1 MYKLCIKIW
10 GYVMEDKYVS
20 VSQLTNYIKG
30 LIGSDPNLRE
40 VYVRG
45 EISNYKNY
53 RSSGHRYFSLKDEN
67 SVIPAVFFKWDSKGL
82 IFEPEDG
89 MKVLVRAKVDVYPE
103 QGKYQLYVKEM
114 IDAGR
119 GDLYI
124 AFEQL
129 KKELREAG
137 YFDDSLKKPIPKF
150 PRKVGVVTAST
161 GAAIRDIVT
170 TIKRR
175 WPLCEIILFPSLV
188 QGSQAPRNIVDQIL
202 LADREFDLDTLIV
215 GRGGGSI
222 EDLWAFNERIVAKA
236 ILSCETPIISAVG
249 HETDFT
255 IADYVAD
262 LRAATP
268 TAAAELA
275 VPDRNELIS
284 NINNLNSRAKNV
296 VRKQFE
302 NNLDKLEN
310 IKNRTLFR
318 NPYDVVLEKKV
329 LKLDNLRNRLGSSS
343 KEMISSS
350 QIRLSRV
357 KSSNVF
363 RNPESIFQKKRIDL
377 DNFIGKLEVL
387 NPLLTIKRGYAVA
400 RTNGKVVSSA
410 KDLRKDD
417 ELEIEFKDG
426 KVNTR
431 VL

>member
-1 MYKLCIKIW
+1 MPSAKVLEQKQAIVAELADRLK
-10 GYVMEDKYVS
+10 KS
-20 VSQLTNYIKG
+20 VTGVL
-30 LIGSDPNLRE
+30 
-40 VYVRG
+40 V
-45 EISNYKNY
+45 NYKGINVADDTAL
-53 RSSGHRYFSLKDEN
+53 R
-67 SVIPAVFFKWDSKGL
+67 
-82 IFEPEDG
+82 
-89 MKVLVRAKVDVYPE
+89 
-103 QGKYQLYVKEM
+103 
-114 IDAGR
+114 
-119 GDLYI
+119 
-124 AFEQL
+124 
-129 KKELREAG
+129 KELREAG
-137 YFDDSLKKPIPKF
+137 YFDESLKKPIPKF
-150 PRKVGVVTAST
+150 PRKIGVVTAST

-236 ILSCETPIISAVG
+236 ILSCETPVISAVG

-275 VPDRNELIS
+275 VPDRNELMS
-284 NINNLNSRAKNV
+284 NLNNLDSRANNV
-296 VRKQFE
+296 VRKQLE

-310 IKNRTLFR
+310 IRYRTLFK
-318 NPYDVVLEKKV
+318 NPYVILEKRV
-329 LKLDNLRNRLGSSS
+329 LKLDSLRARLGSYS
-343 KEMISSS
+343 KDMIGSG

-363 RNPESIFQKKRIDL
+363 RDPESIFKTKRTAL
-377 DNFIGKLEVL
+377 DNFIGKLDVL

-410 KDLRKDD
+410 KDLKKDD

>member
-1 MYKLCIKIW
+1 
-10 GYVMEDKYVS
+10 MEDKYVS
-20 VSQLTNYIKG
+20 VSQLTNYIKR
-30 LIGSDPNLRE
+30 LIGSDSNLRE
-40 VYVRG
+40 VYVKG

-53 RSSGHRYFSLKDEN
+53 RSSGHRYFSLKDEK
-67 SVIPAVFFKWDSKGL
+67 SVIPAVFFKWDSMELK
-82 IFEPEDG
+82 FEPEDG
-89 MKVLVRAKVDVYPE
+89 MKVLIRAKVDVYPE

-114 IDAGR
+114 IEAGK
-119 GDLYI
+119 GNLYI

-137 YFDDSLKKPIPKF
+137 YFDESLKKPIPKF
-150 PRKVGVVTAST
+150 PRKIGVVTAST

-236 ILSCETPIISAVG
+236 ILSCETPVISAVG

-275 VPDRNELIS
+275 VPDRNELMS
-284 NINNLNSRAKNV
+284 NLNNLDSRANNV
-296 VRKQFE
+296 VRKQLE

-310 IKNRTLFR
+310 IRNRTLFK
-318 NPYDVVLEKKV
+318 NPYVILEKRV
-329 LKLDNLRNRLGSSS
+329 LKLDSLKARLGSSS
-343 KEMISSS
+343 KDMIGSG

-363 RNPESIFQKKRIDL
+363 RDPESIFKTKRTAL

-400 RTNGKVVSSA
+400 RTDGKVVSSA
-410 KDLRKDD
+410 KDLKKDD

-426 KVNTR
+426 KVNAR

>member
-1 MYKLCIKIW
+1 
-10 GYVMEDKYVS
+10 MEDKYVS
-20 VSQLTNYIKG
+20 VSQLTNYIKR
-30 LIGSDPNLRE
+30 LIGSDSNLRE

-53 RSSGHRYFSLKDEN
+53 RSSGHRYFSLKDEK
-67 SVIPAVFFKWDSKGL
+67 SVIPAVFFKWDSMELK
-82 IFEPEDG
+82 FEPEDG
-89 MKVLVRAKVDVYPE
+89 MKVLIRAKVDVYPE

-114 IDAGR
+114 IEAGK
-119 GDLYI
+119 GNLYI

-137 YFDDSLKKPIPKF
+137 YFDESLKKPIPKF
-150 PRKVGVVTAST
+150 PRKIGVVTAST

-236 ILSCETPIISAVG
+236 ILSCETPVISAVG

-275 VPDRNELIS
+275 VPDRNELMS
-284 NINNLNSRAKNV
+284 NLNNLDSRANNV
-296 VRKQFE
+296 VRKQLE

-310 IKNRTLFR
+310 IRNRTLFK
-318 NPYDVVLEKKV
+318 NPYVILEKRV
-329 LKLDNLRNRLGSSS
+329 LKLDSLRARLGSSS
-343 KEMISSS
+343 KDMIGSG

-363 RNPESIFQKKRIDL
+363 RDPESIFKTKRTAL
-377 DNFIGKLEVL
+377 DNFIGKLDVL

-410 KDLRKDD
+410 KDLKKDD

-426 KVNTR
+426 KVNAR

>member
-1 MYKLCIKIW
+1 
-10 GYVMEDKYVS
+10 MEDKYVS
-20 VSQLTNYIKG
+20 VSQLTNYIKR
-30 LIGSDPNLRE
+30 LIGSDSNLRE

-53 RSSGHRYFSLKDEN
+53 RSSGHRYFSLKDEK
-67 SVIPAVFFKWDSKGL
+67 SVIPAVFFKWDSMELK
-82 IFEPEDG
+82 FEPEDG
-89 MKVLVRAKVDVYPE
+89 MKVLIRAKVDVYPE

-114 IDAGR
+114 IEAGK
-119 GDLYI
+119 GNLYI

-137 YFDDSLKKPIPKF
+137 YFDESLKKPIPKF
-150 PRKVGVVTAST
+150 PRKIGVVTAST

-236 ILSCETPIISAVG
+236 ILSCETPVISAVG

-275 VPDRNELIS
+275 VPDRNELMS
-284 NINNLNSRAKNV
+284 NLNNLDSRANNV
-296 VRKQFE
+296 VRKQLE

-310 IKNRTLFR
+310 IRNRTLFK
-318 NPYDVVLEKKV
+318 NPYVILEKRV
-329 LKLDNLRNRLGSSS
+329 LKLDSLRARLGSSS
-343 KEMISSS
+343 KDMIGSG

-363 RNPESIFQKKRIDL
+363 RDPESIFKTKRTAL
-377 DNFIGKLEVL
+377 DNFIGKLDVL

-400 RTNGKVVSSA
+400 RTDGKVVSSA
-410 KDLRKDD
+410 KDLKKDD

-426 KVNTR
+426 KVNAR

>member
-1 MYKLCIKIW
+1 
-10 GYVMEDKYVS
+10 MEDKYVS
-20 VSQLTNYIKG
+20 VSQLTNYIKR
-30 LIGSDPNLRE
+30 LIGSDSNLRE
-40 VYVRG
+40 VYVKG

-53 RSSGHRYFSLKDEN
+53 RSSGHRYFSLKDEK
-67 SVIPAVFFKWDSKGL
+67 SVIPAVFFKWDSMELK
-82 IFEPEDG
+82 FEPEDG
-89 MKVLVRAKVDVYPE
+89 MKVLIRAKVDVYPE

-114 IDAGR
+114 IEAGK
-119 GDLYI
+119 GNLYI

-137 YFDDSLKKPIPKF
+137 YFDESLKKPIPKF
-150 PRKVGVVTAST
+150 PRKIGVVTAST

-236 ILSCETPIISAVG
+236 ILSCETPVISAVG

-275 VPDRNELIS
+275 VPDRNELMS
-284 NINNLNSRAKNV
+284 NLNNLDSRANNV
-296 VRKQFE
+296 VRKQLE

-310 IKNRTLFR
+310 IRNRTLFK
-318 NPYDVVLEKKV
+318 NPYVILEKRV
-329 LKLDNLRNRLGSSS
+329 LKLDSLRARLGSSS
-343 KEMISSS
+343 KDMIGSG

-363 RNPESIFQKKRIDL
+363 RDPESIFKTKRTAL

-400 RTNGKVVSSA
+400 RTDGKVVSSA
-410 KDLRKDD
+410 KDLKKDD

-426 KVNTR
+426 KVNAR